1 MPYIVVEN
9 FKGGLD
15 SRRSSIVSAP
25 GTLIKAENVHIT
37 RGAEVE
43 KRKAFKTYASVPG
56 SYGIEATG
64 DEDGIVVYKSVHNDD
79 SGCVQ
84 VMRECLGAIPGSCS
98 GWALF
103 NDWPVDQVPPE
114 LEVLGVYS
122 DATMGYACPIPP
134 EGVTYQYLDHPDGV
148 QLVDV
153 PFSTVYGGKTFAIAK
168 FSNGDQIPFLDGKI
182 VPAFI
187 NGYTRTSM
195 GSIANFA
202 EHIKTLVQE
211 QITESQR
218 LFEENEEWNDP
229 IKDYSVYRSGN
240 DVYISGKGTNDFAC
254 KVYAEAPIV
263 VTSTTTTQPQEA
275 IPAKKPRAQFILA
288 DGTDGSASINGVCR
302 FIDASSLPGITGIY
316 VRGTDTATADG
327 EELTGLST
335 PLFYNSIVPA
345 DVGYVH
351 DEGQRLVWSIKEIIN
366 ANAGSHG
373 LTAEYYYNGGNWSG
387 SDPAYL
393 TIKTNSSEGAEYN
406 DQNVHI
412 EFASDPSSVP
422 YVSELIDVSTV
433 VVSPYDPTRFIAVFK
448 SSTGGKFAGGSDNAV
463 YSIVVNGTTELI
475 SQRIPWGDTNS
486 STAQAI
492 LTNINQN
499 TITGLA
505 HGYTAA
511 KDPDGTII
519 EISAPSSL
527 GITPNGYKLKIK
539 ASGTIVISGVTVFS
553 GGVLASALVHKTI
566 RVSFS
571 GSFAAG
577 KTAWVLI
584 TDPERPSI
592 PYKIGATRVS
602 GIGAAANIAV
612 NGGFRFAFTYKY
624 KMYVAVGS
632 VLYFSGLNDA
642 TKWDTY
648 DTGSGFIDLSNNF
661 GGRENLTGAGVYQ
674 NSVAIF
680 TERNCQLWFLDP
692 DPNKNAQ
699 QQVLDNTGS
708 IAPNTVI
715 SVGSVD
721 VFYLSYNGVRSLKA
735 RENTD
740 AAYANDIGSPIDETV
755 VKHIGTLTEDERY
768 KSKGIIEPGDGR
780 YWIMTGGRLF
790 VLSSFQGSSISAW
803 SEYVVDFEIS
813 DVVANRN
820 RIYIK
825 SNDTIYLYGGLTGN
839 EYDGCHVD
847 IELPYLD
854 ANKPGTFKSV
864 NGIDA
869 TCEGEWVVNIGFDYT
884 NPDARDEIATITQP
898 TFALGTIPAT
908 GICTHI
914 GVKMTSDH
922 EGYCRLANV
931 LVHYDALH
939 SKHEAG

>member
-25 GTLIKAENVHIT
+25 GTLLKAENVHIT

-64 DEDGIVVYKSVHNDD
+64 EGVIVYKSTNNED
-79 SGCVQ
+79 SGCIEVY
-84 VMRECLGAIPGSCS
+84 RECLGAIPESCG
-98 GWALF
+98 GWYPVDVELGPAIPEGYVIPEQF
-103 NDWPVDQVPPE
+103 NDNST
-114 LEVLGVYS
+114 GF
-122 DATMGYACPIPP
+122 ACPLPP
-134 EGVTYQYLDHPDGV
+134 AGVTYQYLDHPDGV

-168 FSNGDQIPFLDGKI
+168 FANGDQIPFLDGQI

-187 NGYTRTSM
+187 NGYTRASM

-202 EHIKTLVQE
+202 EHIKTLIQE

-275 IPAKKPRAQFILA
+275 IPAVAPKASFIVA
-288 DGTDGSASINGVCR
+288 GGTDGSASVSTTLR

-327 EELTGLST
+327 EEITGLSS
-335 PLFYNSIVPA
+335 PLFYNSITPT

-351 DEGQRLVWSIKEIIN
+351 DEGQRLAWSIKEIVH
-366 ANAGSHG
+366 ANSASHG
-373 LTAEYYYNGGNWSG
+373 LSTEYYYNGGNWSG
-387 SDPAYL
+387 SDPATL
-393 TIKTNSSEGAEYN
+393 TIKTSSSEGAEYN
-406 DQNVHI
+406 DQYVHI
-412 EFASDPSSVP
+412 EFASDPSSVSA
-422 YVSELIDVSTV
+422 VAELIDVSTV
-433 VVSPYDPTRFIAVFK
+433 VVSPYDPTRFIAVLK
-448 SSTGGKFAGGSDNAV
+448 SPTAGKFTGGSDNAI
-463 YSIVVNGTTELI
+463 YSIKVNDTTELI
-475 SQRIPWGDTNS
+475 SERIPWSETNENV
-486 STAQAI
+486 AFAI

-499 TITGLA
+499 TSSGLN
-505 HGYTAA
+505 HGYTAK
-511 KDPDGTII
+511 KDPDGNSI
-519 EISAPSSL
+519 ELTAPSSL
-527 GITPNGYKLKIK
+527 GITPNGYKIIIK
-539 ASGTIVISGVTVFS
+539 SSGTVLISGVTKFS
-553 GGVLASALVHKTI
+553 GGVLEAPLVHKTI

-571 GSFAAG
+571 GTFSAG

-602 GIGAAANIAV
+602 GIGAAANVAV

-632 VLYFSGLNDA
+632 VLYFSALNNA

-674 NSVAIF
+674 DNVALF

-692 DPNKNAQ
+692 DPNLNAQ
-699 QQVLDNTGS
+699 RQVLDNTGS

-721 VFYLSYNGVRSLKA
+721 LFYLSYNGVRSLKA
-735 RENTD
+735 RESTD

-755 VKHIGTLTEDERY
+755 VKHINTLTEDERY
-768 KSKGIIEPGDGR
+768 KSKAIIEPHDGR
-780 YWIMTGGRLF
+780 YWITTGGRLF

-803 SEYVVDFEIS
+803 SEYVLDFEVTDI
-813 DVVANRN
+813 VAYRN
-820 RIYIK
+820 SIYIK
-825 SNDTIYLYGGLTGN
+825 SNDTIYLYGGATGN

-847 IELPYLD
+847 VELPYLD
-854 ANKPGTFKSV
+854 ANKPGTFKSI

-884 NPDARDEIATITQP
+884 NPEARDEIATITQP

-914 GVKMTSDH
+914 GIKMTSDH